1 MKYIKRFLESIEN
14 ISIND
19 IEEFCA
25 NNLAYL
31 IDAGFNVEVEKQVL
45 GTSIIISFF
54 NKDFTPFNWSD
65 IDNDFIPFLILLDE
79 KYSLFNNFVGR
90 GEKKQIIEEGQNI
103 SVKYQDDD
111 WGHFRI
117 DDMDN
122 INKEIRSIYIR
133 LRN

>member
-1 MKYIKRFLESIEN
+1 
-14 ISIND
+14 
-19 IEEFCA
+19 
-25 NNLAYL
+25 
-31 IDAGFNVEVEKQVL
+31 
-45 GTSIIISFF
+45 
-54 NKDFTPFNWSD
+54 
-65 IDNDFIPFLILLDE
+65 
-79 KYSLFNNFVGR
+79 VGR

-111 WGHFRI
+111 WVHFRI